1 MKLSKRTG
9 VIALFLVALIG
20 GGVAAAAWLV
30 SGTGAATSQAASA
43 VNLTVTAGS
52 PTASLY
58 PKPVA
63 GYGSTAV
70 GAVVALVDNPNPFPV
85 RLTNATFGTVT
96 ATPIAG
102 RTCAA
107 TNVIAPAPVT
117 LATPVTLAANSV
129 DTAVTI
135 PGALE
140 MLQTADN
147 GCQGAS
153 FSVQVTL
160 TGASA

>member
-58 PKPVA
+58 PKPVG

-117 LATPVTLAANSV
+117 LATPITLPANSA